1 MKSFTYRKRI
11 SPLLNSPMFAIVTF
25 LLAHATRTEC
35 LQIGYGYTGGRGRV
49 VVPVVSKTSARSAFV
64 PPCRKPAHINKAR
77 ALFMQVDESNTNDG
91 ISINAVVAKSGVQE
105 AERLRQKA
113 KELMNEAITAEN
125 ALRSSK
131 QQAEKLKN
139 TALDE
144 IFDDLTCGIL
154 TDVVVEEDES
164 EIDRTTESELNRRLM
179 NNLRDKRLSSTK
191 MIQLIERLHERSIAT
206 EKKLMA
212 VSVNT
217 NGQEIENGF
226 NIGDMANSRE
236 YMETELQMLKWNIDR
251 IIDAQ
256 GLLDTER
263 TERSVRGGD
272 KGLASVLEARLRDLR
287 KAEEESFQRKLAM
300 KFNERGTIN
309 TGVGEFVQETMGDQ
323 NVTIKIDGKEFTGSK
338 VNMTRL
344 MEDIVQVPMWVPSS
358 ILPFVIVCRK
368 DLDPVDLK
376 RLRAEVLTGS
386 QFKVENSDFTRLA
399 AIYRG
404 SFLQKR
410 RGALYGAAPIAPSD
424 PTSASEKTTETQER
438 RSEVVFD
445 EVQDRLK
452 EAGLADKIQLF
463 LMEDPEWR
471 PGDRDPEPL
480 PSILAVS
487 SEVIPEQGYEREI
500 GKKFVAVSTLHVTY
514 MPK

>member
-1 MKSFTYRKRI
+1 MKSFNYRTRI
-11 SPLLNSPMFAIVTF
+11 SPLLNAPIFAIVAF
-25 LLAHATRTEC
+25 LLSHATEC
-35 LQIGYGYTGGRGRV
+35 LQIGYTGRRV
-49 VVPVVSKTSARSAFV
+49 VVVSKTSARSALV
-64 PPCRKPAHINKAR
+64 PPYRMPAHINNAR

-91 ISINAVVAKSGVQE
+91 INAIVAKSGMQE

-131 QQAEKLKN
+131 QRADKLKN

-144 IFDDLTCGIL
+144 LFDDLTCGIL
-154 TDVVVEEDES
+154 TDVVVEKG
-164 EIDRTTESELNRRLM
+164 EIDRTSESELNRRLM
-179 NNLRDKRLSSTK
+179 NKLREKRLSSTT
-191 MIQLIERLHERSIAT
+191 MIQLIERLHKRSIAT
-206 EKKLMA
+206 EKKRMS
-212 VSVNT
+212 VSVIS

-226 NIGDMANSRE
+226 NIGDMSNSRE
-236 YMETELQMLKWNIDR
+236 YMESELQMLKWNIDR

-256 GLLDTER
+256 GLLDIER
-263 TERSVRGGD
+263 TERSARGED
-272 KGLASVLEARLRDLR
+272 RGLASVLEARLRELR
-287 KAEEESFQRKLAM
+287 RAEEEAFQRKLAM
-300 KFNERGTIN
+300 KFNAGGTIN
-309 TGVGEFVQETMGDQ
+309 TGVGELVQETMGDQ

-344 MEDIVQVPMWVPSS
+344 MDDIVQVPMWVPSS
-358 ILPFVIVCRK
+358 ILPFLIVCRK

-399 AIYRG
+399 AVYRG
-404 SFLQKR
+404 SFVQKR
-410 RGALYGAAPIAPSD
+410 RAALYGAAPIAPSD
-424 PTSASEKTTETQER
+424 TSSAVEIQGR

-445 EVQDRLK
+445 EIQDRLK
-452 EAGLADKIQLF
+452 EAGLADRIQLF

-487 SEVIPEQGYEREI
+487 SEVIPEQGPERGN
-500 GKKFVAVSTLHVTY
+500 GKKLFAVSTLHIPLCRRRCFDRFVLE
-514 MPK
+514 